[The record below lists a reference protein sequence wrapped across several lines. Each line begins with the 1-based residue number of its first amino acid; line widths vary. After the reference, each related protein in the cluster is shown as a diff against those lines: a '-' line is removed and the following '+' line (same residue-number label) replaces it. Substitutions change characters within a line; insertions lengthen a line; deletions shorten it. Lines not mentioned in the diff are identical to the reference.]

1 MRPLF
6 ARPSML
12 GAILAL
18 LVGGGAYVYMSG
30 SDGGG
35 SGPKVDVVFAAQDIP
50 ARSKVE
56 AVALTV
62 KAVPAESVHPLALRG
77 VEGVNQ
83 AAGRFILAP
92 VRAGE
97 PILSADLSTASSGGD
112 LATLVREGMR
122 AVSIAVSDASA
133 AGGLIAPG
141 DHIDLIGIFSEDKT
155 ASLVASDVEILAVSK
170 ALIGTPPSAE
180 AKTANS
186 NPTSVNTTVTLS
198 VTPEMA
204 PRIMVG
210 EVLGTL
216 RVSLRRSGDNAPA
229 PATTAQLNQ
238 LLLPLSTGSAAAP
251 R

>member
-12 GAILAL
+12 GAILAV
-18 LVGGGAYVYMSG
+18 LVGGGAYAYLGNS
-30 SDGGG
+30 GGG
-35 SGPKVDVVFAAQDIP
+35 ASGPRVEVVFAAQDIP
-50 ARSKVE
+50 GRSKVDP
-56 AVALTV
+56 ATLVV
-62 KAVPAESVHPLALRG
+62 KSVTADSVHPLALRG

-83 AAGRFILAP
+83 AAGRFTVAP
-92 VRAGE
+92 IRTGE
-97 PILSADLSTASSGGD
+97 PLLSADLSNATAGGD

-141 DHIDLIGIFSEDKT
+141 DHVDLVGIFSEDKT
-155 ASLVASDVEILAVSK
+155 ASVIASDVEILAVSK
-170 ALIGTPPSAE
+170 ALIGTPQAQDPKAP
-180 AKTANS
+180 NS
-186 NPTSVNTTVTLS
+186 SPTSINTTVTLS
-198 VTPEMA
+198 VSPEMA

-216 RVSLRRSGDNAPA
+216 RLSLRRAGDTT
-229 PATTAQLNQ
+229 PATASTAQLNQ
-238 LLLPLSTGSAAAP
+238 LLLPLSIAAP